1 MVILWF
7 FPLLVRQNPILEQH
21 KSIQRNC
28 KSAVV
33 YAIFVHHTF
42 SILLK
47 RLNSHLACKQCTLCI
62 FRHSLNIAI
71 LFGEDVNRVVV
82 GVKLS
87 QKFYLTNG
95 VIGRC
100 NMHSNIYK
108 REWGFD
114 PQMFIKFSFYWKQDG
129 RKGTTTNNSFNWR
142 MMETDT
148 PK

>member
-1 MVILWF
+1 MILSIVGETKSDPRAAQINSKKLQKCCGVCYF
-7 FPLLVRQNPILEQH
+7 CASYLFNTSQKIKFTSCLQAMHLVYFSAFTEYCNFIRRRQ
-21 KSIQRNC
+21 
-28 KSAVV
+28 
-33 YAIFVHHTF
+33 
-42 SILLK
+42 
-47 RLNSHLACKQCTLCI
+47 
-62 FRHSLNIAI
+62 
-71 LFGEDVNRVVV
+71 GEDVNRVVV

-100 NMHSNIYK
+100 NMHSTIHK

-129 RKGTTTNNSFNWR
+129 SKGTTTTNSFNWR

-148 PK
+148 HK